1 MLGIGCSALRGDL
14 SLGRAGPAKDEV
26 FEVFEEKDEHQAQQG
41 PYSFP
46 CTSTHSLENYPRVGF
61 LGLNEGTFF
70 LFWMG
75 KLQELGYLEV
85 SGLMIKFFVKN
96 SLHWFELGTWIGD
109 EFMCVWCALELYPV
123 GQAVCGNSHLC
134 LLCCRR
140 MIPHK
145 TKRGAAALERLKAFE
160 GIPAPYDKIKRM
172 VIPDALKWVPDEP
185 FLG

>member
-1 MLGIGCSALRGDL
+1 MLGTGCSALRGDL
-14 SLGRAGPAKDEV
+14 SLGRAGPAEDEV

-85 SGLMIKFFVKN
+85 SGFMIKCFVKN

-109 EFMCVWCALELYPV
+109 GFMCV
-123 GQAVCGNSHLC
+123 
-134 LLCCRR
+134 
-140 MIPHK
+140 
-145 TKRGAAALERLKAFE
+145 
-160 GIPAPYDKIKRM
+160 
-172 VIPDALKWVPDEP
+172 
-185 FLG
+185 